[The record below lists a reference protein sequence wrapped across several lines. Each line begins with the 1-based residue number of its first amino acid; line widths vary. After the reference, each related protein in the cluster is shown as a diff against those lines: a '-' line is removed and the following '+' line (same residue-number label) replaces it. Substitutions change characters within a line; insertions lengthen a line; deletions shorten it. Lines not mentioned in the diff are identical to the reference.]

1 MGRSEVVDAR
11 ARRYRGTSPRIAGRV
26 EGRQMHVDRRLLG
39 WGLFFILVGGIPLAV
54 RANLLD
60 RDLVGQ
66 WPLLWPVLLIA
77 WGIGLLLRGTPID
90 WIGGAVAAIT
100 FGIMG
105 GGLLATGAG
114 GLPIATGCASNASAV
129 AFPDR
134 NGNLDA
140 AAQVN
145 LEFNC
150 GTLAVNAVEGAAWS
164 LTGSDRDGSGPKVTS
179 TSSLLSI
186 QPDDGGGFPGTG
198 RSAWNVSIP
207 RSPSI
212 SLGLTLN
219 AGDGTVDLSGASIAS
234 TTMTLNA
241 GKVTFDLGT
250 AKTVGDVNATVNA
263 GAAALALPA
272 GERDVNLSL
281 NAGSLTVCLP
291 AGAPVRVGW
300 AGTLGSNN
308 FSEAG
313 LNRVDDTTWTSS
325 GFDAQSAHTELHVSA
340 NAGSFELQFGGT
352 CGA

>member
-1 MGRSEVVDAR
+1 
-11 ARRYRGTSPRIAGRV
+11 
-26 EGRQMHVDRRLLG
+26 MHIDRRLLG

-60 RDLVGQ
+60 AELVGK
-66 WPLLWPVLLIA
+66 WPLLWPLLLIA
-77 WGIGLLLRGTPID
+77 WGIGLLLRNTPIQ
-90 WIGGAVAAIT
+90 WLGGALAAIT

-114 GLPIATGCASNASAV
+114 GLPIATGCSSNAPSV
-129 AFPDR
+129 AFADR
-134 NGNLDA
+134 TGNLDA

-150 GTLAVNAVEGAAWS
+150 GTLALNAVEGSAWS

-179 TSSLLSI
+179 TSALVLI

-198 RSAWNVSIP
+198 RSAWIVSIP
-207 RSPSI
+207 RTPAI
-212 SLGLTLN
+212 TLGLTLN

-241 GKVTFDLGT
+241 GKMAFDLGATET
-250 AKTVGDVNATVNA
+250 AGDVNATVNA
-263 GAAALALPA
+263 GAASLNLPA
-272 GERDVNLSL
+272 GQRDVNLSL

-291 AGAPVRVGW
+291 SGAPVRVAW

-308 FSEAG
+308 FSAAG
-313 LNRVDDTTWTSS
+313 LNRVDDSTWTSS
-325 GFDAQSAHTELHVSA
+325 SFDAKQAHTELHVSA
-340 NAGSFELQFGGT
+340 NAGSFELRFGGT
-352 CGA
+352 CRA